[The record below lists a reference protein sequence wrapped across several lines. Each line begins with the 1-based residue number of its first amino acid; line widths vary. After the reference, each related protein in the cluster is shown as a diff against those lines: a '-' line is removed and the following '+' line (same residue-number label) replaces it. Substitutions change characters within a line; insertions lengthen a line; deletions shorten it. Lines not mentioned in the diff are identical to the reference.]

1 MKNRIS
7 VSPVLLFLLV
17 ILGVAF
23 GCNKTPNDSAI
34 AADIQTK
41 LGADSGLQDKQI
53 TVHSVHGAV
62 TLTGNVDNNT
72 QRDTAARY
80 ASAVPGVGQVVNNLQ
95 ISPTAVPPP
104 DQMAVEP
111 EAQQPPPESDRP
123 TPAKRERPRRREKSS
138 ASSYADERRSSQN
151 RSSQDNVAQNQS
163 QASTSSTPS
172 NPSASNVTPALTP
185 AATPAPPPPPRKV
198 TIPSGTQL
206 AIRLVDS
213 IDTQTSQSGQ
223 TFHATLDSPISI
235 DGETVVPAGYDVE
248 GHIANLQSA
257 GKFSG
262 KSVLQLQLDRMK
274 VGDRYYNIQTDQ
286 FSREGSARGKNTAE
300 KVGGGALIG
309 ALIGGL
315 AGGGKGAGIGA
326 AAGAGVGGGVQAASK
341 SQQVKLGS
349 ETVLTFHLQ
358 APVTVTQTSK
368 GPHEGRQQ
376 LDIPNQ
382 P

>member
-1 MKNRIS
+1 MNKR
-7 VSPVLLFLLV
+7 VFLSPVLLFLLV
-17 ILGVAF
+17 ILGAAI

-34 AADIQTK
+34 ASDIQTK

-95 ISPTAVPPP
+95 ISPAAVPPP

-123 TPAKRERPRRREKSS
+123 TPAKRDRPRRKPSS
-138 ASSYADERRSSQN
+138 SSYANERRSSEN

-163 QASTSSTPS
+163 QTPTSSTAS
-172 NPSASNVTPALTP
+172 NSSGNNVTPALAP
-185 AATPAPPPPPRKV
+185 AAAPAPPPPPRKV

-206 AIRLVDS
+206 AIRLVDA

-257 GKFSG
+257 GKFAG
-262 KSVLQLQLDRMK
+262 KSMLQLQLDRMK

-358 APVTVTQTSK
+358 APVTVVETSK

>member
-1 MKNRIS
+1 MNKRIFI
-7 VSPVLLFLLV
+7 SPVLLFLLV
-17 ILGVAF
+17 VLGATV
-23 GCNKTPNDSAI
+23 GCNKAPNDSAI
-34 AADIQTK
+34 ASDIQTK

-95 ISPTAVPPP
+95 ISPAAVPPP

-111 EAQQPPPESDRP
+111 EAQQLPPESVRP
-123 TPAKRERPRRREKSS
+123 TPEKRDRPRRKSS
-138 ASSYADERRSSQN
+138 SSSYANERRSSEN

-163 QASTSSTPS
+163 QVPPSSTAS
-172 NPSASNVTPALTP
+172 NSSANNVTPASAP
-185 AATPAPPPPPRKV
+185 AAAPAPPPPPRKV

-206 AIRLVDS
+206 AIRLVDA

-257 GKFSG
+257 GKFAG

-341 SQQVKLGS
+341 SQQVNLGS

-358 APVTVTQTSK
+358 APVTVVETSK
-368 GPHEGRQQ
+368 GPREGRQQ
-376 LDIPNQ
+376 LDVPNQ

>member
-1 MKNRIS
+1 MNKRIFI
-7 VSPVLLFLLV
+7 SPVLLFLLV
-17 ILGVAF
+17 VLGATV
-23 GCNKTPNDSAI
+23 GCNKAPNDSAI
-34 AADIQTK
+34 ASDIQTK

-95 ISPTAVPPP
+95 ISPAAVPPP

-111 EAQQPPPESDRP
+111 EAQQPPPESVRP
-123 TPAKRERPRRREKSS
+123 TPEKRDRPRRKSS
-138 ASSYADERRSSQN
+138 SSSYANERRSSEN

-163 QASTSSTPS
+163 QVPPSSTAS
-172 NPSASNVTPALTP
+172 NSSANNVTPASAP
-185 AATPAPPPPPRKV
+185 AAAPAPPPPPRKV

-206 AIRLVDS
+206 AIRLVDA

-257 GKFSG
+257 GKFAG

-341 SQQVKLGS
+341 SQQVNLGS

-358 APVTVTQTSK
+358 APVTVVETSK
-368 GPHEGRQQ
+368 GPREGRQQ
-376 LDIPNQ
+376 LDVPNQ